1 MTTLEKTIPAQSA
14 AQAAVARAVDPG
26 LFDPLGFR
34 ARARRRSVVHSQIV
48 SLLKLVLPAVAVAL
62 VALVLLWPQ
71 LGPMD
76 QRFGLKSLSVG
87 MDDLENLRMIN
98 PRYVGS
104 DSQDQPYTV
113 TADQATQAS
122 GKADVTD
129 LARPKG
135 DIALKSGRWLALS
148 ADNGRYYKSDRILD
162 LEGGVNLSRDDG
174 YEIVTS
180 QARID
185 LAKNQAE
192 GQQPVLGHG
201 PDMEIQGQGFRIEQG
216 GNRVVVTGPSR
227 LVIHRAPAGT

>member
-1 MTTLEKTIPAQSA
+1 MTGIEKPAPAQPA
-14 AQAAVARAVDPG
+14 AQAAVSRALDPR
-26 LFDPLGFR
+26 LFDPLGFQ

-48 SLLKLVLPAVAVAL
+48 SLLKLLLPAVAVAL

-71 LGPMD
+71 LGPLE
-76 QRFGLKSLSVG
+76 QRLGLKTLAVG
-87 MDDLENLRMIN
+87 MEDLENLRMVN

-122 GKADVTD
+122 GKADITD

-148 ADNGRYYKSDRILD
+148 ADSGRYYKNDRILD
-162 LEGGVNLSRDDG
+162 LAGGVNLSRDDG

-185 LAKNQAE
+185 LAQNRAE

-201 PDMEIQGQGFRIEQG
+201 PDMEIQGQGFRIEQEG
-216 GNRVVVTGPSR
+216 SRIVVTGPSR